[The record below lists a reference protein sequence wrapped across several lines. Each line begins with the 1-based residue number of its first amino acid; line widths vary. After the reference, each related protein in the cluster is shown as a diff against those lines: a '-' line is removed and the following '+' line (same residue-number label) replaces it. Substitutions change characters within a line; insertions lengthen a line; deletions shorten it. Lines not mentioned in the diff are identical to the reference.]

1 MVGAELV
8 LVDETTPKDSEVF
21 GYRVGGSGAPARKAE
36 GAVAER

>member
-8 LVDETTPKDSEVF
+8 LVNETTPEDSEVF
-21 GYRVGGSGAPARKAE
+21 GYRVWGSSTPTRKAE

>member
-8 LVDETTPKDSEVF
+8 LVNETAPEDGEVLC
-21 GYRVGGSGAPARKAE
+21 YRIGGSRMPTRKAE